1 MKLVEPGIEVPVQAE
16 QVLPRWGIW
25 YGQEAVHETLS
36 NAYPAVVIAS
46 LFSFFNGSRRR
57 AFRIFWSTQMDPS
70 DLGGGNPVGWFTAGG
85 IGLAWGLTWL
95 RKFFSST
102 NAAVAND
109 RAEKDMLE
117 RLTDENKTLRTDL
130 ETVTKE
136 RNEMYRTVGEL
147 TGTMKAMKSQLD
159 LQEAQISQLTSE
171 VSQLRQAL
179 QRTGYER
186 RNPEAS

>member
-1 MKLVEPGIEVPVQAE
+1 
-16 QVLPRWGIW
+16 
-25 YGQEAVHETLS
+25 
-36 NAYPAVVIAS
+36 
-46 LFSFFNGSRRR
+46 
-57 AFRIFWSTQMDPS
+57 MDPS

-117 RLTDENKTLRTDL
+117 RLTEENKTLRTDL